1 MAVADVTVVA
11 LIGSGYALLR
21 YRDSLIPLSRVWHIA
36 AVAAAVGV
44 TVGFIASQLLVA
56 AGAIPRSAE
65 TVSALGLIV
74 VWAALVI
81 EPTVRFWLV
90 ARSLPA
96 VQAWRLRSLSLGFAG
111 IVAILLVAIAAGSLA
126 SEEAAQIGVEDGVIA
141 IAPPLHLALSPPAL
155 PRPLWPSSPGRR

>member
-1 MAVADVTVVA
+1 MALAIVLLSFVTLVSRIDSLLNLTSMAVADVTVVA

-81 EPTVRFWLV
+81 EPTVRFWV
-90 ARSLPA
+90 CARRLPA
-96 VQAWRLRSLSLGFAG
+96 VHARRPHPLR
-111 IVAILLVAIAAGSLA
+111 
-126 SEEAAQIGVEDGVIA
+126 
-141 IAPPLHLALSPPAL
+141 PPLARTLTLL
-155 PRPLWPSSPGRR
+155 